1 MQYEFGAFCLDLA
14 EQRLFRDGRPVP
26 LTPKIFAL
34 LTVLVQHAGHLVEKE
49 RLLKEVWPDTF
60 VEEANLNRGVSV
72 LRKALGEGTAGEKY
86 IETVPK
92 RGYRFIAPVRVRPDA
107 GDTDRQGRDV
117 SQASVAE
124 AAALSPSSPLPPRS
138 AVRTLAIAAG
148 LVLAIAAILYA
159 MFGRSALDR
168 SVVATKAPRHRQLT
182 FGGKEVTPTLSP
194 DGRRIAYVSTESPH
208 RKVISQDLAGG
219 EPEVVFSAPEAGALR
234 WSPDGS
240 ELMFWARGG
249 GTDGLYIAPA
259 SGTGARKI
267 RRGLFVSCWS
277 PDGSTIALA
286 LFVAKKILFLNRL
299 GEVQRTIALQGTRE
313 WIWDLDWSPVHDRL
327 LLVVN
332 DDQNRPAVWTIR
344 PDGSEQTKL
353 FTADTEIPAA
363 RWAPTGDAIY
373 YFNRVNQTVTLYK
386 FVLRPDDRT
395 KERVAVPLISGLET
409 DGSLGLSADGSRLV
423 YARARYS
430 SNLWLVDVT
439 RSAHGQELRK
449 TQLTHGTSVVE
460 RPRVSP
466 DGQSILFN
474 MGYESRANL
483 YTMPATGGTP
493 RQLTFLNAFSV
504 GGVWSADGR
513 KVAFAST
520 EGGKARVWVV
530 NADGSSL
537 HPVSTGEMSDVFS
550 VAWSPGSR
558 LLYQQTGN
566 QNFYTVDLQT
576 RQETLL
582 IKDSSVGWAS
592 FAEYS
597 PDGKKI
603 AVSWNRRPN
612 RGVWV
617 IDSETLRESLIHET
631 PNPSESNPVPI
642 GWSPD
647 GTSIYAYDGIRA
659 ANRGLSVSYGETIT
673 NARILRVPLDGGPPT
688 RIADLPFEEVGG
700 IALFPDG
707 RQLVCAVYSAQSD
720 VWVVEDFD
728 VSTESRVARRSK

>member
-14 EQRLFRDGRPVP
+14 EQRLFRDGRQVP
-26 LTPKIFAL
+26 LTPKIFTL
-34 LTVLVQHAGHLVEKE
+34 LTVLVQHAGHLVEKD

-60 VEEANLNRGVSV
+60 VQEANLNRAVSV
-72 LRKALGEGTAGEKY
+72 LRKALGEGTGGGKY

-92 RGYRFIAPVRVRPDA
+92 RGYRFIAPIRVRAGA
-107 GDTDRQGRDV
+107 GDTIRSTRNGLQP
-117 SQASVAE
+117 AE
-124 AAALSPSSPLPPRS
+124 QEEAMLPRALPPSPRS
-138 AVRTLAIAAG
+138 AVRMLGLAAG
-148 LVLAIAAILYA
+148 LVVAIAGILY
-159 MFGRSALDR
+159 MVFGRSALDR
-168 SVVATKAPRHRQLT
+168 SAVATKAPRHRQLT

-208 RKVISQDLAGG
+208 RKVISQDLTGG
-219 EPEVVFSAPEAGALR
+219 EPEVLFSAPEAGALR

-249 GTDGLYIAPA
+249 GTDGLYLAPA

-267 RRGLFVSCWS
+267 RPGVFVTCWS

-286 LFVAKKILFLNRL
+286 LFVAKRILFLNRL
-299 GEVQRTIALQGTRE
+299 GEVQRTIDLQGIRA

-327 LLVVN
+327 LLVAN

-344 PDGSEQTKL
+344 PDGTEQTKL
-353 FTADTEIPAA
+353 FTADAEIPAA
-363 RWAPTGDAIY
+363 RWAPAGDAIY
-373 YFNRVNQTVTLYK
+373 YFSRVNQTVSLYK
-386 FVLRPDDRT
+386 HVIRGDPRT
-395 KERVAVPLISGLET
+395 AERVAVPLISGLET
-409 DGSLGLSADGSRLV
+409 DGSLGLSADATRLV

-430 SNLWLVDVT
+430 SNLWLLEVNG
-439 RSAHGQELRK
+439 SAQGKELRK
-449 TQLTHGTSVVE
+449 TQLTYGTSVVE

-466 DGQSILFN
+466 DEQSILFN
-474 MGYESRANL
+474 RGYESRANL
-483 YTMPATGGTP
+483 YTMPAKGGSP

-504 GGVWSADGR
+504 GGAWSADGR
-513 KVAFAST
+513 RVAFAST
-520 EGGKARVWVV
+520 EGGRARMWIV
-530 NADGSSL
+530 NADGSSM
-537 HPVSTGEMSDVFS
+537 HPVSTGEMSDVFNIT
-550 VAWSPGSR
+550 WSPGSR

-566 QNFYTVDLQT
+566 RNFYAVDLQT

-597 PDGKKI
+597 PDGKRI
-603 AVSWNRRPN
+603 AISWNRRPN

-617 IDSETLRESLIHET
+617 IDTETLRERLIHEAS
-631 PNPSESNPVPI
+631 NPSESNPVPI
-642 GWSPD
+642 GWSRD

-659 ANRGLSVSYGETIT
+659 AYRGLSVSYGETIT
-673 NARILRVPLDGGPPT
+673 NARILSVPVDGGPPT
-688 RIADLPFEEVGG
+688 RIVDLPFEEVGG
-700 IALFPDG
+700 IAMFPDG

-728 VSTESRVARRSK
+728 VSTESRIARRAN